1 MNVFVW
7 NSGFEFDPIQLE
19 SETRIVLPYAR
30 EGRMP
35 PKRYQSRF
43 PTARIKKIMQLDDDV
58 GKVASSVPL
67 LISRA
72 VEMFLQK
79 MLTSSADYVGSR
91 TSKTITA
98 SHMKYVINN
107 DPLFHFLREEVAK
120 VPDVA
125 EASEE
130 QEDGRKKRGR
140 KRATD
145 PGAVK
150 HSESTDDFSEPKRK
164 KKINPKKE
172 SEPSNSFSDEKD
184 GIVPSNF
191 KSKPFNR
198 RKVIVSSDK
207 PTSSSQEKNREGLS
221 PADCQQDNSSI
232 PQTTQK
238 STLSGPT
245 PVAIGNSNT
254 LTDNPVPT
262 TVIKSIPIPVPSLQ
276 LPAEQAQN

>member
-140 KRATD
+140 YTC
-145 PGAVK
+145 
-150 HSESTDDFSEPKRK
+150 
-164 KKINPKKE
+164 
-172 SEPSNSFSDEKD
+172 
-184 GIVPSNF
+184 
-191 KSKPFNR
+191 
-198 RKVIVSSDK
+198 
-207 PTSSSQEKNREGLS
+207 
-221 PADCQQDNSSI
+221 AD
-232 PQTTQK
+232 
-238 STLSGPT
+238 
-245 PVAIGNSNT
+245 AF
-254 LTDNPVPT
+254 
-262 TVIKSIPIPVPSLQ
+262 LQ
-276 LPAEQAQN
+276 L